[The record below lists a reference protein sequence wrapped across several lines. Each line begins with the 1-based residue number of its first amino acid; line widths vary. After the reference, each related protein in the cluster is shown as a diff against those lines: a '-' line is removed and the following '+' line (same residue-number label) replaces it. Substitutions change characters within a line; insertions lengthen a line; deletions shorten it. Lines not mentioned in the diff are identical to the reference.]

1 MNHRGRGLRFA
12 WSAAMIAAVVVLAS
26 FALIGAANAQQ
37 ATPSPMAGMDLS
49 QPHPAHIH
57 KGSCPN
63 PGPIAWPLNDVA
75 GPGMPT
81 TMMGTPVSGTPEAS
95 PMAMSQA
102 SATPVGGSG
111 AVIAQSFTT
120 VKVNLADL
128 EKAPFA
134 INVHQSLAQ
143 ITVYIACGDITG
155 PINGNTLVVQL
166 KELNNSGV
174 VGVATLTDNGDG
186 TTGVLIQ
193 LMRPSRG

>member
-1 MNHRGRGLRFA
+1 MSHRGQRAPFG
-12 WSAAMIAAVVVLAS
+12 WSAAIAVAALLSLVLTGVAQ
-26 FALIGAANAQQ
+26 AQQ
-37 ATPSPMAGMDLS
+37 ATPSPLS
-49 QPHPAHIH
+49 DVEMSRPHPAHIH
-57 KGSCPN
+57 KGNCPN

-102 SATPVGGSG
+102 SATPTG
-111 AVIAQSFTT
+111 AIAPVIASSFTT

>member
-1 MNHRGRGLRFA
+1 
-12 WSAAMIAAVVVLAS
+12 MIAAVVALVSLAM
-26 FALIGAANAQQ
+26 AGAAQAQQ
-37 ATPSPMAGMDLS
+37 ATPSPMSDVEMT

-57 KGSCPN
+57 QGSCPH

-75 GPGMPT
+75 GPGLPT
-81 TMMGTPVSGTPEAS
+81 TMMGTPVSGTPQAS
-95 PMAMSQA
+95 PMALSQA
-102 SATPVGGSG
+102 NATPVGGNG
-111 AVIAQSFTT
+111 NVIAASFTT

-128 EKAPFA
+128 EKSPFA
-134 INVHQSLAQ
+134 VNVHESLQQ
-143 ITVYIACGDITG
+143 IGVYIACGDITG

-193 LMRPSRG
+193 LMPAMAS